1 MYRELNFVH
10 GKVSREN
17 LIVNNSVNFR
27 EIPIKNFNPKERV
40 IYYYFLDNF

>member
-1 MYRELNFVH
+1 MYPDLNFVR
-10 GKVSREN
+10 G

-27 EIPIKNFNPKERV
+27 KIPIKNFNPKERV

>member
-1 MYRELNFVH
+1 MYPDLNFVH

-27 EIPIKNFNPKERV
+27 KKPIKNFNPKEMV